1 MTFWFIVTYLTMAL
15 PPRVSEAS
23 AAANSRHYVYLIMKF
38 VILFGI
44 ITTLCISEDFFGRI
58 FMMKPWGALFR
69 LGDNIHE
76 WFFRWKLDRYSV
88 LQGMVFGFMVTCAR
102 KKGWLN
108 EGMSQNLFSFRPS
121 MVVAG
126 AGFVALLGYLVFA
139 LMCPGKEQCNEV
151 HSYIVWAPILGFIAV
166 RNVFGVVRRRY
177 STLFAWAGRVSLE
190 LFIVQ
195 FHVWLAADTYGIL
208 VFIPGY
214 PMLNVIFTSF
224 IYVCVAHEVHVVTGV
239 LAEHLVP
246 KDWKY
251 LSGAVA
257 LFAVF
262 LGVLAVCYG
271 L

>member
-1 MTFWFIVTYLTMAL
+1 MAL

-23 AAANSRHYVYLIMKF
+23 AATNSRHYVYMIIKF
-38 VILFGI
+38 ILVFGL
-44 ITTLCISEDFFGRI
+44 ITTLYISEDFFGRI
-58 FMMKPWGALFR
+58 FMMKPWAALFR

-88 LQGMVFGFMVTCAR
+88 LQGMVFGFLVTYAR
-102 KKGWLN
+102 KHGCFN
-108 EGMSQNLFSFRPS
+108 EGMSQNLFNFRPS
-121 MVVAG
+121 MFVLTG
-126 AGFVALLGYLVFA
+126 GFVGLFGYSVFTFV
-139 LMCPGKEQCNEV
+139 CPRKEQCNEI
-151 HSYIVWAPILGFIAV
+151 HSYIVWAPILGIIAV

-214 PMLNVIFTSF
+214 PMLNVILTSF

-251 LSGAVA
+251 LSLAVA
-257 LFAVF
+257 LFGIL